1 VYKFIHAIGRFEY
14 KAGNQGNQLSE
25 LGKGGISDKTR
36 HRSGELA
43 LCHFGNCPLL
53 ASRDDWIE
61 RLSNEGGKPADFSI
75 LLSLTRLTTSR
86 TLSVHSTYFKEV
98 ELLQLSHYKVII
110 DFYEGVKLLLERL

>member
-36 HRSGELA
+36 RRSELA

-61 RLSNEGGKPADFSI
+61 RLSNEVSKSAEFSI
-75 LLSLTRLTTSR
+75 LLNLPRLTTSR

-110 DFYEGVKLLLERL
+110 DFYEGVKLLLGRL